1 MSRILI
7 TTDYLQPGD
16 AVDTYLTDLGHETF
30 HAPLKGRREARDLIA
45 LLDGVDGALIANEP
59 LTAEVLAAAPTL
71 KAIVR
76 TGVGYDSVDV
86 EAATEHGI
94 LVSNLPGINANAVAE
109 YTMGLMLASS
119 RRLVELASGVTAG
132 RWPRTDG
139 HELRGSTLGLIGYGA
154 SARGVVPLA
163 RAFGMRVLVHTKMTV
178 DEGSGAS
185 QVELVDLD
193 TLLAESDV
201 VSIHTALTPATRHLI
216 DARAL
221 ERMKPHAILVNT
233 ARGPIV
239 DEDALIAAVSSG
251 RIAGAALDVCE
262 VEPLPAESPL
272 RGVAGITVYSHMAGQ
287 TVEARDAAGREG
299 AAELVR
305 ALDGQPSY
313 RVNRADHDSFRVQL
327 RG

>member
-16 AVDTYLTDLGHETF
+16 AVDTYLTDLGHETI
-30 HAPLKGRREARDLIA
+30 HAPLKGRRELSDLTA
-45 LLDGVDGALIANEP
+45 LLHGVDGALVANEP

-86 EAATEHGI
+86 EAATDHGI

-109 YTMGLMLASS
+109 YTMALMLAAS
-119 RRLVELASGVTAG
+119 RRLVELAAGVADG

-163 RAFGMRVLVHTKMTV
+163 RAFGMRVLVHTKMSV
-178 DEGSGAS
+178 LEQPGAS
-185 QVELVDLD
+185 EVEVVDLN

-201 VSIHTALTPATRHLI
+201 VSIHTALTPVTRHLI

-221 ERMKPHAILVNT
+221 ELMKTQTILVNT

-239 DEDALIAAVSSG
+239 DEDALVAAVRSG
-251 RIAGAALDVCE
+251 SIAGAALDVCE

-272 RGVAGITVYSHMAGQ
+272 RGVVGITVYSHMAGQ

-305 ALDGQPSY
+305 ALNGQPSY